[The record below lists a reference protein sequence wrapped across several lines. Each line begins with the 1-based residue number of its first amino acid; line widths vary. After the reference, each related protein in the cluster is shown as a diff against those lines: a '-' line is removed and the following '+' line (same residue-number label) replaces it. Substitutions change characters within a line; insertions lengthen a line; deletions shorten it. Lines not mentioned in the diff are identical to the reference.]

1 MRYCEFFPKEAR
13 DILAVLK
20 KSGFKAYF
28 VGGCVRDY
36 YMGRRAV
43 DFDITTDA
51 DSAKIIK
58 ALEKEGMEA
67 VLSGGNCGTVKANC
81 NGIEFEITPHRTEGE
96 YTDHRHPSKVT
107 FVKDIKSDL
116 VRRDFTVNAM
126 ALTENDGK
134 EELVDLFCGMEDLEK
149 KLLRCVGDAD
159 TRFEEDALRI
169 LRAIR
174 FSVQLS
180 FDIEEK
186 TAEAIKQKANL
197 LSFVSGERKAIELR
211 KTFEKGLPQAIFST
225 FPEVFSE
232 ILGNSLGNFAGFK
245 NGSFCE
251 VMFFVLKDKPYDE
264 IQRVLISLSL
274 SSAEKERINAYKNI
288 YDEMRDKT
296 ELPMLVIKYGKYLQK
311 YAEIFG
317 NFDVLDYYKNENM
330 PKSIRELEIDGKDL
344 KSIGFLGSDVGRTL
358 EKLFCSVA
366 SGEIKNE
373 KAQLYSYAKSLKGI

>member
-36 YMGRRAV
+36 YMGRGAV

-180 FDIEEK
+180 FDIQEK

-225 FPEVFSE
+225 FSEVFSE
-232 ILGNSLGNFAGFK
+232 IL
-245 NGSFCE
+245 
-251 VMFFVLKDKPYDE
+251 
-264 IQRVLISLSL
+264 
-274 SSAEKERINAYKNI
+274 
-288 YDEMRDKT
+288 
-296 ELPMLVIKYGKYLQK
+296 
-311 YAEIFG
+311 
-317 NFDVLDYYKNENM
+317 
-330 PKSIRELEIDGKDL
+330 
-344 KSIGFLGSDVGRTL
+344 
-358 EKLFCSVA
+358 
-366 SGEIKNE
+366 
-373 KAQLYSYAKSLKGI
+373 